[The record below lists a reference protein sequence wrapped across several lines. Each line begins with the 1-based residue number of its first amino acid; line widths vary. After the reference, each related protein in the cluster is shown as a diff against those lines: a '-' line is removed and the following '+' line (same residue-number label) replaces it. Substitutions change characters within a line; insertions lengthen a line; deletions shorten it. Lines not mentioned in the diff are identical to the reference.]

1 MSTPTQVRF
10 PLRAVLRTA
19 LAVVL
24 ALGIVV
30 PLAVEVILDEWAK
43 SAPVPE
49 GARAWL
55 LGSSAAIVAVSSAL
69 TRIMAIPTV
78 NEWLGRVGMG
88 ATPPATPPAVDP
100 PALPAPA
107 DPIASSEGVHFDG
120 FGAPYDAKH
129 DAP

>member
-10 PLRAVLRTA
+10 PLRAMLRTA

-43 SAPVPE
+43 AAPVPE

-55 LGSSAAIVAVSSAL
+55 LGASAAIVAVSSAL

-78 NEWLGRVGMG
+78 NDWLGKVGMG
-88 ATPPATPPAVDP
+88 ATPPATPAVDP
-100 PALPAPA
+100 PAPPTPA
-107 DPIASSEGVHFDG
+107 DPIVSSEGFTFDS

-129 DAP
+129 DREP

>member
-1 MSTPTQVRF
+1 M
-10 PLRAVLRTA
+10 LRTA

-30 PLAVEVILDEWAK
+30 PLSVEIILDEWAK
-43 SAPVPE
+43 AAPVPE

-55 LGSSAAIVAVSSAL
+55 LGASAAIVAVSAAL
-69 TRIMAIPTV
+69 TRIMAIPMV
-78 NEWLGRVGMG
+78 NEWLGKVGMG
-88 ATPPATPPAVDP
+88 ATPPTTPPVDP
-100 PALPAPA
+100 PAPPVPV

>member
-1 MSTPTQVRF
+1 MSAPTQVRF
-10 PLRAVLRTA
+10 PLRAMLRTA

-43 SAPVPE
+43 AAPVPE

-55 LGSSAAIVAVSSAL
+55 LGASAAIVAVSSAL

-78 NEWLGRVGMG
+78 NEWLSKVGMG
-88 ATPPATPPAVDP
+88 ATPPTAPPVDP
-100 PALPAPA
+100 PALPATV
-107 DPIASSEGVHFDG
+107 DPIVSSEGVQHYDG
-120 FGAPYDAKH
+120 MGAPYDAKH
-129 DAP
+129 DRS